1 MTYLTVIIP
10 AYNESKLIRRSIGK
24 VVDYLNKEKYSWKII
39 VVDDGSTDST
49 SSIVNGI
56 NNKNINIIIRDK
68 NTGKG
73 AALRSGVAEVK
84 SKYFIFMD
92 ADLSVPV
99 SYINRM
105 LKKLET
111 GSPVVVGSRRIE
123 ESVIAKHQSLI
134 RESMGVVFTWLTR
147 IVTGVG
153 LSDFTCGFNGFES
166 KAGKEIFS
174 SSVVDRWSYD
184 AEIIFIA
191 HKRGY
196 EIEEI
201 PVKWANRE
209 ESRVEGGRA
218 VVTAFIDLLTIR
230 INDTRRI
237 YESVD

>member
-1 MTYLTVIIP
+1 MTHLTIVIP
-10 AYNESKLIRRSIGK
+10 AYNEGKLIRKNLDKIIQ
-24 VVDYLNKEKYSWKII
+24 YLEQKKYPWKII

-49 SSIVNGI
+49 NATVNSIEDD
-56 NNKNINIIIRDK
+56 NIKLITHKMNM
-68 NTGKG
+68 GKG

-99 SYINRM
+99 SYINKM
-105 LKKLET
+105 LKKLEM

-123 ESVIAKHQSLI
+123 KSVIAKHQPLI

-147 IVTGVG
+147 IVTGVS
-153 LSDFTCGFNGFES
+153 LSDFTCGFKGFES
-166 KAGKEIFS
+166 RAGKEIFS

-191 HKRGY
+191 HKRGCD
-196 EIEEI
+196 IEEI

-218 VVTAFIDLLTIR
+218 VVTAFIDLFRIR
-230 INDTRRI
+230 INDFRNT
-237 YESVD
+237 YET